1 MKARSYVRG
10 LVAGAVSVLALWGGT
25 GLAQADDTDFDP
37 EPPMLP
43 EIGQFNTV
51 DAPSLFTNPANRGI
65 PREKNWDG
73 VGNYCQNIF
82 IKCR

>member
-1 MKARSYVRG
+1 MRVRSSARG
-10 LVAGAVSVLALWGGT
+10 LVAGAVSVLALWAGT
-25 GLAQADDTDFDP
+25 GLARADNTDPDP

-43 EIGQFNTV
+43 EVGQFNTV
-51 DAPSLFTNPANRGI
+51 DAPSFFTNPANRGV